1 MKSATKNR
9 GFSLSEVKKAELTT
23 KDLDKA
29 DIMLDT
35 RRRSCKDEN
44 VKLLKT
50 LVKRS
55 KKEIGGKESI
65 DEEKLAVQDLSE
77 LEGLTSKLISKLDDL
92 GVESPADFLA
102 EETDDL
108 IVFLNVEEDQVEDWK
123 KQIKG

>member
-77 LEGLTSKLISKLDDL
+77 LEGLTSKLISKLNDL